1 MNLTKNGV
9 TIQIADDEVVRMA
22 LERLNGSAYPVD
34 LRGIAVPRIGEVWS
48 GEGGVYA
55 GIARGRDNAPDY
67 HLIVGPEF
75 DGTLDWERACVWPK
89 SITVDGHSDFALWF
103 RKEQSLS
110 FANVGDLFKPE
121 YYWSCEQCSSSYAY
135 VQDFYGGYQDTCGKA
150 STYRARAVRRLV
162 IR

>member
-22 LERLNGSAYPVD
+22 LERLNGSAYPVN
-34 LRGIAVPRIGEVWS
+34 LRGVAVPRIGAVWE

-55 GIARGRDNAPDY
+55 GIARGRDGAPDY

-75 DGTLDWERACVWPK
+75 DGTLDWEKACVWPK
-89 SITVDGHSDFALWF
+89 SVIVDGHTDFALWF

-121 YYWSCEQCSSSYAY
+121 YYWSCEQFSSYYAY
-135 VQDFYGGYQDTCGKA
+135 VQGFYNGFQGYYGKG
-150 STYRARAVRRLV
+150 SFCRARSVRR
-162 IR
+162 IPIQ